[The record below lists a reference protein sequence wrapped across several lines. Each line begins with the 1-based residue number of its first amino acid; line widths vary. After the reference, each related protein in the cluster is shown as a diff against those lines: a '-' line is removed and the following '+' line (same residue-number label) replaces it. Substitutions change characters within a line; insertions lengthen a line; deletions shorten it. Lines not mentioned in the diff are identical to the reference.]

1 MRQAKNTAMLNYF
14 EIRSRIDEAVGSGKN
29 LDIAEKAGVTA
40 SAVTNWKTEKKIPME
55 SLFSISEA
63 TGVSMHWLLTGE
75 GEKFIAQ
82 EPEQNETVRALAF
95 SVGTKAEKLADP
107 TNQAISVEL
116 LRMID
121 QKFTELLD
129 REKQMGK

>member
-1 MRQAKNTAMLNYF
+1 
-14 EIRSRIDEAVGSGKN
+14 
-29 LDIAEKAGVTA
+29 
-40 SAVTNWKTEKKIPME
+40 
-55 SLFSISEA
+55 
-63 TGVSMHWLLTGE
+63 MHWLLTGE